1 MRELSLEDWV
11 TFQEMCFCIDEQM
24 KDIERQCIGGLICY
38 ESNWF
43 DMIWCSVVTSL
54 LFFVV
59 LQEPIRYAPGD
70 PIEAF

>member
-1 MRELSLEDWV
+1 MNCQSLESLEGCQIGQIDWSH
-11 TFQEMCFCIDEQM
+11 M